1 MPESVF
7 SISLRESEILAFYDG
22 SKSRLRVV
30 ARDGRVISL
39 PWKALQPFV
48 TSSGLRGTFTINYD
62 AAGRWT
68 KIRRL

>member
-7 SISLRESEILAFYDG
+7 SISLGESEILAFYDG
-22 SKSRLRVV
+22 SKSRIRVI
-30 ARDGRVISL
+30 AKDGRVVSL